1 MKTLYRSIPLPNGYS
16 IQKRTIDKDMPI
28 VHYHDCFELA
38 TMCEGEIDYEFADR
52 TYTIR
57 KGDIVIVNNIELHRT
72 KNPKGAVELLL
83 VFDRSFVENGL
94 SPDISELFSPFFNR
108 NASFRNVIEA
118 DAPYAQEIIS
128 DMQKIFEEDSSAQKF
143 SRQMIQAKTV
153 SILVLLCRHCLNNQ
167 MLNKESSTVN
177 NIMPAIKY
185 IDEHYKEKL
194 HLSDMAKLCGYSRE
208 YFSAL
213 FYRATNVRFIDYLIY
228 LRLDEAERLL
238 LSTELSVNEICLLS
252 GFNNMSNFL
261 QAFRKRYGMTPTQFR
276 KRNRL

>member
-1 MKTLYRSIPLPNGYS
+1 
-16 IQKRTIDKDMPI
+16 
-28 VHYHDCFELA
+28 
-38 TMCEGEIDYEFADR
+38 
-52 TYTIR
+52 
-57 KGDIVIVNNIELHRT
+57 
-72 KNPKGAVELLL
+72 
-83 VFDRSFVENGL
+83 
-94 SPDISELFSPFFNR
+94 
-108 NASFRNVIEA
+108 
-118 DAPYAQEIIS
+118 
-128 DMQKIFEEDSSAQKF
+128 
-143 SRQMIQAKTV
+143 MIQAKTV